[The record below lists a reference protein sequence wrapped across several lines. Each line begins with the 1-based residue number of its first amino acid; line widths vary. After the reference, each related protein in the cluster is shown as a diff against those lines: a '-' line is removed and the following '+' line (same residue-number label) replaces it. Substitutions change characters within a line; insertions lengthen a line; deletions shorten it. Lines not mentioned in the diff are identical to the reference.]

1 VKKCLTGWLDGAPMM
16 RQQRRNGTDFFKSG
30 CARLGPTPR
39 IYSICENLV
48 LWARSEIIGSALLD
62 KAFLNP
68 KHEIRKP
75 KQYRM
80 TKIKMIQTKDIP
92 GIAM

>member
-1 VKKCLTGWLDGAPMM
+1 MSGHGSAPGGLHESAVSVKICVLK
-16 RQQRRNGTDFFKSG
+16 
-30 CARLGPTPR
+30 

-75 KQYRM
+75 KQYRR
-80 TKIKMIQTKDIP
+80 TKIRMIQTKDLP

>member
-1 VKKCLTGWLDGAPMM
+1 MGFLKISP
-16 RQQRRNGTDFFKSG
+16 S
-30 CARLGPTPR
+30 
-39 IYSICENLV
+39 IYSISENLV
-48 LWARSEIIGSALLD
+48 LWARSEIIGSALLN
-62 KAFLNP
+62 KELLNP

-92 GIAM
+92 GIAI

>member
-1 VKKCLTGWLDGAPMM
+1 MFFVGCLWS
-16 RQQRRNGTDFFKSG
+16 TDEKGLPF
-30 CARLGPTPR
+30 
-39 IYSICENLV
+39 YSICENLV

-68 KHEIRKP
+68 KHAWSYKIGRKP
-75 KQYRM
+75 KWFDKLTTLSPVERQYRM
-80 TKIKMIQTKDIP
+80 TKIRMIQTKDLP